1 MSLKKMVSTGASILA
16 FTTSTAFGQTP
27 MWTNERS
34 INQIT
39 EHVYRF
45 GATQNAMFI
54 VTSAGIILVDGS
66 CDNMEWLKSE
76 LKRRFNQLV
85 KYAVMSHDHQSHIC
99 DMDVF
104 ADTAVGI
111 GHVNI
116 LPHILREKRKTII
129 PQILFEHRIEIEL
142 GGMKVVLLYL
152 GPTHSDNLIYVH
164 VPSEGVMFAPD
175 FGRGRN
181 ILPDFRDLDVH
192 NSLKALTTL
201 SLLPDVKIVLEGHD
215 KFTQTQQQAFL
226 EFRRYLQAVR
236 DRVLERMVAGKSLS
250 EIRQE
255 VTMSDFKEFNQ
266 SPQRV
271 VVQVET
277 MFDYLWRYREPTVG
291 GPQVP
296 VRAPRD

>member
-1 MSLKKMVSTGASILA
+1 MSLKKMVSTGASVLA
-16 FTTSTAFGQTP
+16 FTTSTVFGQTP

-54 VTSAGIILVDGS
+54 VTPAGIILVDGS

-76 LKRRFNQLV
+76 LKRRFNQPV

-129 PQILFEHRIEIEL
+129 PQILFEHRMEIEL
-142 GGMKVVLLYL
+142 GGMKVVLLHL

>member
-1 MSLKKMVSTGASILA
+1 MSLNKMVSIGAWFLA
-16 FTTSTAFGQTP
+16 FTASTVFGQTP
-27 MWTNERS
+27 TWTNERS
-34 INQIT
+34 INQIA

-45 GATQNAMFI
+45 GATQNAMFV
-54 VTSAGIILVDGS
+54 VTPAGIILVDGS

-76 LKRRFNQLV
+76 LKRRFNQPV

-116 LPHILREKRKTII
+116 LPHILREKRRTII
-129 PQILFEHRIEIEL
+129 PQILFEDRMEIEL
-142 GGMKVVLLYL
+142 GGMKVVLLHL
-152 GPTHSDNLIYVH
+152 GPTHSDNMIYVH

-192 NSLKALTTL
+192 NALKALTTL

-215 KFTQTQQQAFL
+215 KFTQTQPQAFG

-236 DRVLERMVAGKSLS
+236 DRVLERIVAGKSLS
-250 EIRQE
+250 EIRKE

-266 SPQRV
+266 APQRV

-291 GPQVP
+291 GAQVP
-296 VRAPRD
+296 VRPPRD

>member
-1 MSLKKMVSTGASILA
+1 MSLKKMVSTGASVLA
-16 FTTSTAFGQTP
+16 FTTSTVFAQTP

-34 INQIT
+34 INQIS

-54 VTSAGIILVDGS
+54 VTPAGIILVDGS

-76 LKRRFNQLV
+76 LKRRFNQPV

-129 PQILFEHRIEIEL
+129 PQILFEDRMEIEL
-142 GGMKVVLLYL
+142 GGMKVVLLHL

-266 SPQRV
+266 SPERV
-271 VVQVET
+271 RVQVET

>member
-1 MSLKKMVSTGASILA
+1 MSLKNPVSIGLCALA
-16 FTTSTAFGQTP
+16 FTASTVFGQTP
-27 MWTNERS
+27 LWTNERS
-34 INQIT
+34 INQIS

-54 VTSAGIILVDGS
+54 VTPAGIILVDGS

-76 LKRRFNQLV
+76 LKRRFNQPV

-99 DMDVF
+99 DMDIF

-116 LPHILREKRKTII
+116 LPHVLREKRKTII
-129 PQILFEHRIEIEL
+129 PQILFEDRMEIEL
-142 GGMKVVLLYL
+142 GGMKVVLLHL
-152 GPTHSDNLIYVH
+152 GPTHSDNMIYVH
-164 VPSEGVMFAPD
+164 VPSEGVIFAPD

-226 EFRRYLQAVR
+226 EFGRYLQAVR

-250 EIRQE
+250 EIRKE
-255 VTMSDFKEFNQ
+255 VTMADFKEFNQ

-271 VVQVET
+271 LVQVET

-296 VRAPRD
+296 TRAPRD